1 MMTKKEVI
9 KDIVL
14 VANNSNDG
22 GIFGTFGI
30 FFLNVH

>member
-22 GIFGTFGI
+22 GIFRTFGI
-30 FFLNVH
+30 FFSNVH